1 MDTGRNAQQNI
12 NIISRGVQSA
22 KWWFLEK
29 IYKFIQNLLRA
40 GSCNFRENIF
50 LNSDFKIYEDIYVF
64 CIYIYILI
72 YICIYLQ
79 PYNNNIYIYARY
91 LRDYPGGVCCF
102 SRPFS

>member
-64 CIYIYILI
+64 CIYIYI
-72 YICIYLQ
+72 Y
-79 PYNNNIYIYARY
+79 
-91 LRDYPGGVCCF
+91 
-102 SRPFS
+102 